1 MMNTDERTWS
11 AMMRNEASTAP
22 RPAPYVF
29 PEICCS
35 FSMIGQNSSVSK
47 TVFLPWIMAR
57 VRSTPMPV
65 STVFCASGG
74 YFPSAV
80 LLYCMKTSFQRR
92 RMVADGARAD
102 AASPDFVSLHPSYG
116 C

>member
-1 MMNTDERTWS
+1 MM
-11 AMMRNEASTAP
+11 
-22 RPAPYVF
+22 
-29 PEICCS
+29 
-35 FSMIGQNSSVSK
+35 GQNSSVSK

-80 LLYCMKTSFQRR
+80 LLYCMKTSFQTSMYLPQWQPGLQSGPQAGRR
-92 RMVADGARAD
+92 CR
-102 AASPDFVSLHPSYG
+102 
-116 C
+116 